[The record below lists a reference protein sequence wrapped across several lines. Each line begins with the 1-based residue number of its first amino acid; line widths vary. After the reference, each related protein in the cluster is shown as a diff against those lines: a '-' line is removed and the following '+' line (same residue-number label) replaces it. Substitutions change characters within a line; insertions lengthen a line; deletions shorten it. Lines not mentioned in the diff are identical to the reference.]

1 MSMFTISD
9 RIERTEITVN
19 GTGSNR
25 MYRIVFGD
33 KNQMNETDRIRHL
46 MEACRLCPRE
56 CGVNRLEGKIGFCGV
71 DAEVMVAR
79 AALHMWEEPCISGK
93 EGSGAVFFSGCS
105 LGCGFCQNRRI
116 SRGQSGKK
124 ITIEHLVEIFLNLQ
138 EQNANNINLVTAGQF
153 LPQVAEALER
163 AREQGLHIP
172 VVYNSS
178 GYEKA
183 EMLKMLDGLVDIYL
197 PDFKYMDSELAGK
210 YSHAKDYPQVA
221 KAVLEE
227 MVRQVGTPEFDSRG
241 MMKHGV
247 IVRHLLLPGH
257 VKDSKNVLRYLY
269 ETYGDKIYISMMNQ
283 YTPMP
288 AMKDDPQLSRK
299 VTEREYERLIDYAI
313 SLGLNNGFIQEG
325 ETAKDSFIPEFD
337 GEGV

>member
-1 MSMFTISD
+1 MI
-9 RIERTEITVN
+9 
-19 GTGSNR
+19 
-25 MYRIVFGD
+25 FGD
-33 KNQMNETDRIRHL
+33 KNQMNETDMILHL

-56 CGVNRLEGKIGFCGV
+56 CDVNRLEGKKGFCGV
-71 DAEVMVAR
+71 DAKVMVAR

-116 SRGQSGKK
+116 SRGQSGKQ
-124 ITIEHLVEIFLNLQ
+124 ITIEHLVDIFLNLQ
-138 EQNANNINLVTAGQF
+138 EQKANNINLVTAGQF
-153 LPQVAEALER
+153 LPQVAEALKR
-163 AREQGLHIP
+163 AKAQELHIP

-197 PDFKYMDSELAGK
+197 PDFKYMDPELAGK

-221 KAVLEE
+221 KLALEE
-227 MVRQVGTPEFDSRG
+227 MVRQVGMPEFDSCG
-241 MMKHGV
+241 MMKRGV

-257 VKDSKNVLRYLY
+257 VKNSKNVLKYLY
-269 ETYGDKIYISMMNQ
+269 ETYRDKIYISMMNQ

-288 AMKDDPQLSRK
+288 TMKDDPQLSRK
-299 VTEREYERLIDYAI
+299 VTDREYERLIDYAI

-325 ETAKDSFIPEFD
+325 ETAKESFIPEFD

>member
-1 MSMFTISD
+1 MI
-9 RIERTEITVN
+9 
-19 GTGSNR
+19 
-25 MYRIVFGD
+25 FGD
-33 KNQMNETDRIRHL
+33 KNQMNETDMILHL

-56 CGVNRLEGKIGFCGV
+56 CDVNRLEGKKGFCGV
-71 DAEVMVAR
+71 DAKVMVAR

-116 SRGQSGKK
+116 SRGQSGKQ
-124 ITIEHLVEIFLNLQ
+124 ITIEHLVDIFLNLQ
-138 EQNANNINLVTAGQF
+138 EQKANNINLVTAGQF
-153 LPQVAEALER
+153 LPQVAEALKR
-163 AREQGLHIP
+163 AKAQELHIP

-197 PDFKYMDSELAGK
+197 PDFKYMDPELAGK

-221 KAVLEE
+221 KLALEE
-227 MVRQVGTPEFDSRG
+227 MVRQVGMPEFDSCG
-241 MMKHGV
+241 MMKRGV

-257 VKDSKNVLRYLY
+257 VKNSKNVLKYLY
-269 ETYGDKIYISMMNQ
+269 ETYRDKIYISMMNQ

-288 AMKDDPQLSRK
+288 TIKDDPQLSRK
-299 VTEREYERLIDYAI
+299 VTDREYERLINYAI

-325 ETAKDSFIPEFD
+325 ETAKESFIPEFD

>member
-1 MSMFTISD
+1 
-9 RIERTEITVN
+9 
-19 GTGSNR
+19 
-25 MYRIVFGD
+25 
-33 KNQMNETDRIRHL
+33 MNETDRIRHL
-46 MEACRLCPRE
+46 MEACCLCPRE
-56 CGVNRLEGKIGFCGV
+56 CGVNRLEGKKGFCGV
-71 DAEVMVAR
+71 DAKVMVAR

-105 LGCGFCQNRRI
+105 LGCGFCQNRQI
-116 SRGQSGKK
+116 SGGQSGKQ

-138 EQNANNINLVTAGQF
+138 EQKANNINLVTAGQF
-153 LPQVAEALER
+153 LPQVAEALKR
-163 AREQGLHIP
+163 AKAQGLHIP

-183 EMLKMLDGLVDIYL
+183 EILKILDGLVDIYL
-197 PDFKYMDSELAGK
+197 PDFKYMDPELAGK

-221 KAVLEE
+221 KLALEE
-227 MVRQVGTPEFDSRG
+227 MVRQVGMPEFDSRG
-241 MMKHGV
+241 MMKRGV

-257 VKDSKNVLRYLY
+257 VKNSKNVLKYLY
-269 ETYGDKIYISMMNQ
+269 ETYGDKIYISMMSQ

-288 AMKDDPQLSRK
+288 TMKDDPQLSRK
-299 VTEREYERLIDYAI
+299 VTDREYQRLIDYAI

>member
-1 MSMFTISD
+1 MI
-9 RIERTEITVN
+9 
-19 GTGSNR
+19 
-25 MYRIVFGD
+25 FGD
-33 KNQMNETDRIRHL
+33 KDQMNETDKILHL

-56 CGVNRLEGKIGFCGV
+56 CDVNRLKGKKGFCGV
-71 DAEVMVAR
+71 GAKVMVAR

-116 SRGQSGKK
+116 SRGQSGKQ
-124 ITIEHLVEIFLNLQ
+124 ITIEHLVDIFLNLQ
-138 EQNANNINLVTAGQF
+138 EQKANNINLVTAGQF
-153 LPQVAEALER
+153 LPQVAEALKR
-163 AREQGLHIP
+163 AKARGLHIP

-178 GYEKA
+178 GYEKT
-183 EMLKMLDGLVDIYL
+183 EMLNMLDGLVDIYL
-197 PDFKYMDSELAGK
+197 PDFKYMDPELAGK

-221 KAVLEE
+221 KLALEE
-227 MVRQVGTPEFDSRG
+227 MVRQTGMPEFDSRG
-241 MMKHGV
+241 MMKRGV

-257 VKDSKNVLRYLY
+257 VKNSKNVLKYLY
-269 ETYGDKIYISMMNQ
+269 KTYGDKIYISMMNQ
-283 YTPMP
+283 YTPRP

-299 VTEREYERLIDYAI
+299 VTDREYERLIDYAI

-325 ETAKDSFIPEFD
+325 ETAKESFIPEFD

>member
-1 MSMFTISD
+1 MNVT
-9 RIERTEITVN
+9 
-19 GTGSNR
+19 
-25 MYRIVFGD
+25 D
-33 KNQMNETDRIRHL
+33 KVQTWMKE
-46 MEACRLCPRE
+46 CCLCPRE
-56 CGVNRLEGKIGFCGV
+56 CGVNRMEGQRGFCGV
-71 DAEVMVAR
+71 DAEVMIAR

-105 LGCGFCQNRRI
+105 LGCCFCQNGRI

-124 ITIEHLVEIFLNLQ
+124 ITIEHLVEIFLDLQ
-138 EQNANNINLVTAGQF
+138 EQRANNINLVTAGQF
-153 LPQVAEALER
+153 LPQVAEALET
-163 AREQGLHIP
+163 AREQGLHVPI
-172 VVYNSS
+172 VYNSS

-183 EMLKMLDGLVDIYL
+183 DSLKMLEGLVDIYL

-210 YSHAKDYPQVA
+210 YSHAKDYPKVA
-221 KAVLEE
+221 KNALEE
-227 MVRQVGTPEFDSRG
+227 MIRQAGIPEFDSRG
-241 MMKHGV
+241 MMKRGV

-257 VKDSKNVLRYLY
+257 VKDSKNVLKYLY

-325 ETAKDSFIPEFD
+325 ETAKESFIPEFD

>member
-1 MSMFTISD
+1 MI
-9 RIERTEITVN
+9 
-19 GTGSNR
+19 
-25 MYRIVFGD
+25 FGD
-33 KNQMNETDRIRHL
+33 KNQMNETDMILYL

-56 CGVNRLEGKIGFCGV
+56 CDVNRLEGKKGFCGV
-71 DAEVMVAR
+71 DAKVMVAR

-116 SRGQSGKK
+116 SRGQSGKQ
-124 ITIEHLVEIFLNLQ
+124 ITIEHLVDIFLNLQ
-138 EQNANNINLVTAGQF
+138 EQKANNINLVTAGQF
-153 LPQVAEALER
+153 LPQVAEALKR
-163 AREQGLHIP
+163 AKAQELHIP

-197 PDFKYMDSELAGK
+197 PDFKYMDPELAGK

-221 KAVLEE
+221 KLALEE
-227 MVRQVGTPEFDSRG
+227 MVRQVGMPEFDSCG
-241 MMKHGV
+241 MMKRGV

-257 VKDSKNVLRYLY
+257 VKNSKNVLKYLY
-269 ETYGDKIYISMMNQ
+269 ETYRDKIYISMMNQ

-288 AMKDDPQLSRK
+288 TMKDDPQLSRK
-299 VTEREYERLIDYAI
+299 VTDREYERLINYAI

-325 ETAKDSFIPEFD
+325 ETAKESFIPEFD